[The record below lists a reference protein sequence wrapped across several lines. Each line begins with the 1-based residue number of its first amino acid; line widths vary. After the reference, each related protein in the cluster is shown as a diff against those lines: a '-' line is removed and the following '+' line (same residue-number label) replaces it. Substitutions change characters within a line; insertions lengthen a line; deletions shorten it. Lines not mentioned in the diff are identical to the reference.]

1 MSHDTLLHP
10 EQSPVI
16 LASAAWLLAACS
28 SLDVDRSNTGH
39 VRSMLQLVAADREAH
54 PSNAAGLFALERCD
68 PTRLAVLFVHG
79 ANGSPND
86 WLSFVERLDRSRYQA
101 LFFAYPPHA
110 SVDEAARRLH
120 EKLLDLERRHGCVP
134 VVLTAHSLGGL
145 VVRSF
150 LLEHGASFPKAT
162 LFVSLSTP
170 WAGEPLAEL
179 GVRLAPMHPPAWA
192 DLAPGSRTLRRL
204 FASPLPEHVRHVLFF
219 SHGGGFSIM
228 PGNRDGAV
236 TLASQLDQR
245 AQREAV
251 LVVGFDEDHEG
262 ILQSAQVFERYA
274 AVLGAT
280 YRSMPLVRSS
290 AADLL
295 PAEVPAR

>member
-1 MSHDTLLHP
+1 MLTRLLP
-10 EQSPVI
+10 
-16 LASAAWLLAACS
+16 ACAAWLLAACS
-28 SLDVDRSNTGH
+28 PLDVHRSNSAH
-39 VRSMLQLVAADREAH
+39 MRPMLQFVAADRVAH
-54 PSNAAGLFALERCD
+54 ASDAAQIYAFEPCD
-68 PTRLAVLFVHG
+68 PARLAVLFVHG

-86 WLSFVERLDRSRYQA
+86 WLSFAERLDRSRYPA

-110 SVDEAARRLH
+110 SVDEAAQRLH
-120 EKLLDLERRHGCVP
+120 TKLLELQRRHGCAP

-145 VVRSF
+145 IVRSF
-150 LLEHGASFPKAT
+150 LLEHGAAFPRVT

-170 WAGEPLAEL
+170 WAGERLAGL
-179 GVRLAPMHPPAWA
+179 GARLAPMHPPAWA
-192 DLAPGSRTLRRL
+192 DLVPESLTLRRL

-219 SHGGGFSIM
+219 SHKGGYSIL

-262 ILQSAQVFERYA
+262 ILESAQVFERYA

-280 YRSMPLVRSS
+280 YRSMPE
-290 AADLL
+290 A
-295 PAEVPAR
+295 PAR

>member
-1 MSHDTLLHP
+1 MRTRLM
-10 EQSPVI
+10 
-16 LASAAWLLAACS
+16 LACAAWLLAACS
-28 SLDVDRSNTGH
+28 SLDVHRSDTAH
-39 VRSMLQLVAADREAH
+39 VAPALQPVAADRAAH
-54 PSNAAGLFALERCD
+54 ASDAGEIFALEPCD
-68 PTRLAVLFVHG
+68 PARPAVLFVHG

-86 WLSFVERLDRSRYQA
+86 WRSFAERLDRSRYQA

-120 EKLLDLERRHGCVP
+120 AKLLDLQRRHGCAP

-145 VVRSF
+145 VVRAF
-150 LLEHGASFPKAT
+150 LLEHGAAFPQAT

-170 WAGEPLAEL
+170 WAGEPLAGL
-179 GVRLAPMHPPAWA
+179 GVRLAPMRSPAWA
-192 DLAPGSRTLRRL
+192 DLVPGSRTLRRL
-204 FASPLPEHVRHVLFF
+204 FASPLPQHVRHVLFF
-219 SHGGGFSIM
+219 SHKGGYSIL

-262 ILQSAQVFERYA
+262 ILESEQVFESYA
-274 AVLGAT
+274 AVLGA
-280 YRSMPLVRSS
+280 YDVAPVR
-290 AADLL
+290 
-295 PAEVPAR
+295 

>member
-1 MSHDTLLHP
+1 MFARF
-10 EQSPVI
+10 V
-16 LASAAWLLAACS
+16 LAGAAWLLAACS
-28 SLDVDRSNTGH
+28 PLDVHRSNTAH
-39 VRSMLQLVAADREAH
+39 VRPTLRLVAADRVAH
-54 PSNAAGLFALERCD
+54 ASDAVQILALEPCD
-68 PTRLAVLFVHG
+68 PARLAVLFVHG

-86 WLSFVERLDRSRYQA
+86 WLSFAERLDHSRYQA

-120 EKLLDLERRHGCVP
+120 AKLLDLQRRHGCAP

-150 LLEHGASFPKAT
+150 LLEHGAAFPQAT

-192 DLAPGSRTLRRL
+192 DLVPESRTLRRL

-219 SHGGGFSIM
+219 SHKGGYSIL

-236 TLASQLDQR
+236 TLASQLDPR

-262 ILQSAQVFERYA
+262 ILESAQVFERYA

-280 YRSMPLVRSS
+280 YRSMPEAL
-290 AADLL
+290 
-295 PAEVPAR
+295 AR

>member
-1 MSHDTLLHP
+1 MLTRL
-10 EQSPVI
+10 V
-16 LASAAWLLAACS
+16 LACAAWLVAACS
-28 SLDVDRSNTGH
+28 SVDEDRSNTGD
-39 VRSMLQLVAADREAH
+39 VWPMLQLVAASREAH
-54 PSNAAGLFALERCD
+54 ASDAAEILALEPCD

-79 ANGSPND
+79 ANGSPSD
-86 WLSFVERLDRSRYQA
+86 WLWFAERLDRSRYQA

-120 EKLLDLERRHGCVP
+120 ARLLDLQRLHGCAP

-150 LLEHGASFPKAT
+150 LLEHGGAFPQAT

-170 WAGEPLAEL
+170 WAGEPLAKL
-179 GVRLAPMHPPAWA
+179 GVRLAPKHPSAWA
-192 DLAPGSRTLRRL
+192 DLVPGSRTLRRL
-204 FASPLPEHVRHVLFF
+204 FASPLPEHVQHVLFF
-219 SHGGGFSIM
+219 SHKGRYSIL

-262 ILQSAQVFERYA
+262 ILESAQVFERYA
-274 AVLGAT
+274 AVLDGT
-280 YRSMPLVRSS
+280 YRSMSEAMPGTSPS
-290 AADLL
+290 KAAV
-295 PAEVPAR
+295 AH